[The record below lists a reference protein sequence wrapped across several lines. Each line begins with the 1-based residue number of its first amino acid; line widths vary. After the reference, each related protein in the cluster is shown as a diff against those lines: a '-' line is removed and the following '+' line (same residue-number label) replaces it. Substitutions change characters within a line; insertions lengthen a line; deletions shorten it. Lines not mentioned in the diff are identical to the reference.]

1 MFTLQSDNTYQIMK
15 TSEKVAENPV
25 KLDMTIG
32 DVVEKFPDS
41 AEVML
46 GYGLHC
52 VGCAVN
58 PYETIEQGAMGHG
71 MSKETIDAML
81 SDINLA
87 VTKKPDYP
95 LNPAGITLSPRAIET
110 LDVIAEADGK
120 DGHGLKIKATEVD
133 GAMDYFLDLAPKAE
147 AGDETLEWDGMK
159 LFIDPASFKLMNPSL
174 IDFVKMP
181 EGEGFKVISLKPS
194 EPNAMGKACGC
205 GEGCGC
211 STNGEGCG
219 CD

>member
-1 MFTLQSDNTYQIMK
+1 MDKIV
-15 TSEKVAENPV
+15 EKPV

-58 PYETIEQGAMGHG
+58 PYETIEQGALGHG
-71 MSKETIDAML
+71 MSRETIEDML
-81 SDINLA
+81 GDINLM
-87 VTKKPDYP
+87 VTKQPDYE
-95 LNPAGITLSPRAIET
+95 LNPAGITLSPRAVDT
-110 LDVIAEADGK
+110 LEAIAEADGK
-120 DGHGLKIKATEVD
+120 QGHSLKIKATEVN
-133 GAMDYFLDLAPKAE
+133 GALDYFLDLVEKSE
-147 AGDETLEWDGMK
+147 AGDESLEWDGVTM
-159 LFIDPASFKLMNPSL
+159 FIDSATFKLMNPSL

-194 EPNAMGKACGC
+194 EKKADGKACGC
-205 GEGCGC
+205 GESCGC
-211 STNGEGCG
+211 STNEAGCG

>member
-1 MFTLQSDNTYQIMK
+1 MQKTL
-15 TSEKVAENPV
+15 EKPV

-71 MSKETIDAML
+71 MSKETIEQML

-87 VTKKPDYP
+87 VTKQPDYP
-95 LNPAGITLSPRAIET
+95 LNPEGITLSPRAVDT
-110 LDVIAEADGK
+110 LEIIAETDKKQGS
-120 DGHGLKIKATEVD
+120 GLKIKATKTEH
-133 GAMDYFLDLAPKAE
+133 GLDYFLDLVDKSE
-147 AGDETLEWDGMK
+147 AGDLTMEWDGMK
-159 LFIDPASFKLMNPSL
+159 MFIDKESLALMNPSL
-174 IDFVKMP
+174 IDYVKLP
-181 EGEGFKVISLKPS
+181 EGEGFKVLSLKPS
-194 EPNAMGKACGC
+194 EHKDHGNSCC
-205 GEGCGC
+205 QDGEGACC
-211 STNGEGCG
+211 
-219 CD
+219 

>member
-1 MFTLQSDNTYQIMK
+1 MIK
-15 TSEKVAENPV
+15 TAEKPV

-71 MSKETIDAML
+71 MSQETIEQML

-87 VTKKPDYP
+87 VTKQPDYP
-95 LNPAGITLSPRAIET
+95 LNPEGITLSPRAVDT
-110 LDVIAEADGK
+110 LEIIAESDGK
-120 DGHGLKIKATEVD
+120 QGQGLKIKATQLE
-133 GAMDYFLDLAPKAE
+133 GGLDYFLDLVEKPE
-147 AGDETLEWDGMK
+147 EGDITMEWDGIKM
-159 LFIDPASFKLMNPSL
+159 FIDQASLDLIKPSL
-174 IDFVKMP
+174 IDYVKLS
-181 EGEGFKVISLKPS
+181 EGEGFKVLSLKPTEHKDHTDES
-194 EPNAMGKACGC
+194 CCKE
-205 GEGCGC
+205 GEGACC
-211 STNGEGCG
+211 
-219 CD
+219 